1 MELNRGSTLVPGA
14 GMVINAGGTE
24 QHGAVATF
32 KGTCMA
38 TVSLA
43 ARAPTRAPCGQ
54 TSKAVP
60 ESLPE
65 PEHVH
70 KVLAAE
76 AAHFMSREAAD
87 KHRAARARKDASVL
101 QGESSWGVGGAD
113 DGSPFQEEPMLGGDP
128 DPVLP
133 VVAR

>member
-1 MELNRGSTLVPGA
+1 MI
-14 GMVINAGGTE
+14 INAGGTE
-24 QHGAVATF
+24 QRGAVATF
-32 KGTCMA
+32 ECTCRAEVSPAADAPVRTHCAQTFKA
-38 TVSLA
+38 TSE
-43 ARAPTRAPCGQ
+43 P
-54 TSKAVP
+54 
-60 ESLPE
+60 LPE
-65 PEHVH
+65 LEHARRA
-70 KVLAAE
+70 LAAE

-101 QGESSWGVGGAD
+101 QGESSWGEGGAD